1 MANAKVWKNVAVAM
15 QSAIAAAKT
24 ITAITKASPAV
35 VSSVAHG
42 YANGDIV
49 YIESQGMRQVN
60 ERIFRV
66 AGVTTDSFQL
76 EGEDSTLFDDF
87 SSGTAQ
93 KITFGTSITTA
104 TSISASGGDFDM
116 IDTTTIHAAQKS
128 QIPGLPNPSVFNMDH
143 IHDISD
149 GGLKAMKVA
158 CDNQQKR
165 AFMFQFG
172 SGGQKMYFVGYV
184 GASLLPGGQA
194 QQLVTTPTAITMNGS
209 PTYYAS

>member
-24 ITAITKASPAV
+24 ITSISKANPAV
-35 VSSVAHG
+35 LQVAAHG
-42 YANGDIV
+42 FANGDIV
-49 YIESQGMRQVN
+49 YVETQGMRQVN
-60 ERIFRV
+60 ERVFRV
-66 AGVTTDSFQL
+66 SLANTGDFAL

-87 SSGTAQ
+87 STGTVQ
-93 KITFGTSITTA
+93 KLTMGTSITTA
-104 TSISASGGDFDM
+104 TSISASGGDFEM

-149 GGLKAMKVA
+149 AGLKAMKAA

-165 AFMFQFG
+165 AFCFQFG